1 MGEFSSYS
9 EWGEEA
15 KRRAETIYNRPVSL
29 VIDYF
34 VVNLGASSDRI
45 DTESGG
51 RLKHKLKAKVE
62 ENEESVNNG
71 GGIWTNNGGMDL
83 YDLKA

>member
-1 MGEFSSYS
+1 MGK
-9 EWGEEA
+9 EA
-15 KRRAETIYNRPVSL
+15 KSWAKTLYNHPVIS

-71 GGIWTNNGGMDL
+71 GGI
-83 YDLKA
+83 